1 MQTTRIRKSRDD
13 PIARRRG
20 SAVPSS
26 CLDGAIALPASD
38 VQESSDELERVAALL
53 EASGDYRL
61 LRRLRPRSHV
71 GPLNGTPTQRGIY
84 LDVETTGLDS
94 SKDSIIELAMLPF
107 DYSTDGRIL
116 AIHQPFSALRDP
128 GRPIPAAVT
137 ALTGITDAMVA
148 GMSIDPAEVEA
159 FLGPAGLVIAHNAS
173 FDRRFA
179 EPLSGAFA
187 RLPWACSWAEIPWIE
202 QGFKGTRLSD
212 IAAGHGFFY
221 DGHRALDDCRAGVEI
236 LDRTLPRNGRSALA
250 VLLERARLPR
260 WQISATGAPYG
271 LRGSLKA
278 RGYRWRDASE
288 GRSKAWFIDVAD
300 DALEAE
306 AEFLRR
312 EIYHRPDA
320 DIDARRVTAFDRY
333 SDRA

>member
-1 MQTTRIRKSRDD
+1 
-13 PIARRRG
+13 
-20 SAVPSS
+20 
-26 CLDGAIALPASD
+26 
-38 VQESSDELERVAALL
+38 
-53 EASGDYRL
+53 
-61 LRRLRPRSHV
+61 
-71 GPLNGTPTQRGIY
+71 
-84 LDVETTGLDS
+84 
-94 SKDSIIELAMLPF
+94 MLPF
-107 DYSTDGRIL
+107 DYSTDGEIF

-128 GRPIPAAVT
+128 GRPIPAAVM
-137 ALTGITDAMVA
+137 ALTGITDAMVC
-148 GMSIDPAEVEA
+148 GLSIDPAEVEA
-159 FLGPAGLVIAHNAS
+159 FLGSAALVIAHNAS

-179 EPLSGAFA
+179 ESVSGAFV
-187 RLPWACSWAEIPWIE
+187 RLPWACSWAELPWIAE
-202 QGFKGTRLSD
+202 GFVGARLSD
-212 IAAGHGFFY
+212 IAAGYGFFF

-236 LDRTLPRNGRSALA
+236 LARTLPGSGRSVLA

-260 WQISATGAPYG
+260 WRISAAGAPYG

-306 AEFLRR
+306 LEFLRR
-312 EIYHRPDA
+312 EIYRRPDA

>member
-1 MQTTRIRKSRDD
+1 MQTTRTRKSRDD
-13 PIARRRG
+13 PIPRRRG
-20 SAVPSS
+20 SAAPSPFG
-26 CLDGAIALPASD
+26 DGAIALQANE
-38 VQESSDELERVAALL
+38 VQESRDELERMAALL

-61 LRRLRPRSHV
+61 LRRLQPQSLVRAPN
-71 GPLNGTPTQRGIY
+71 GPPMHRGIF
-84 LDVETTGLDS
+84 LDVETTGLDGQ
-94 SKDSIIELAMLPF
+94 KDSVIELAMLPF
-107 DYSTDGRIL
+107 DYSTDGEIF

-128 GRPIPAAVT
+128 GRPIPAAVM
-137 ALTGITDAMVA
+137 ALTGITDAMVC
-148 GMSIDPAEVEA
+148 GLSIDPAEVEA
-159 FLGPAGLVIAHNAS
+159 FLGSAALVIAHNAS

-179 EPLSGAFA
+179 ESLSGAFV
-187 RLPWACSWAEIPWIE
+187 RLPWACSWAELPWIAE
-202 QGFKGTRLSD
+202 GFVGARLSD
-212 IAAGHGFFY
+212 IAAGYGFFF

-236 LDRTLPRNGRSALA
+236 LARTLPGSGRSVLA

-260 WQISATGAPYG
+260 WRISAAGAPYV

-306 AEFLRR
+306 LEFLRR
-312 EIYHRPDA
+312 EIYRRPDA